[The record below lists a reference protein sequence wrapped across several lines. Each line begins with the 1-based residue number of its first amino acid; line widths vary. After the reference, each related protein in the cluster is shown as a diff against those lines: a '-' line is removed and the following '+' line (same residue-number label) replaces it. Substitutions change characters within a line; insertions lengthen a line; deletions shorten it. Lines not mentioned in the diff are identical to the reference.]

1 VPLSVV
7 TAGAFVAIALAAR
20 RPHAPIGRRARLVT
34 IGAVSMSLVVL
45 VPLTQIVFFGTTDYR
60 RPAQAAVVLGARVMP
75 DGEASVVLA
84 DRVRTAV
91 ELYHQG
97 LVDTLVMSGG
107 LEPDT
112 GYDET
117 TVMRAL
123 AIEEGVA
130 TADVWVDPNG
140 TSTAATVADTVPLFA
155 GRGIGTVLVVSH
167 FYHLPRI
174 KLAYERA
181 GLEVFTV
188 PAAQSVIVPQTPA
201 NVAREV
207 PALWV
212 YYLRAALS

>member
-1 VPLSVV
+1 
-7 TAGAFVAIALAAR
+7 
-20 RPHAPIGRRARLVT
+20 
-34 IGAVSMSLVVL
+34 MSLVVL